1 MDEQIE
7 HEENDVQAEN
17 SAPQINQTPPVGLDR
32 NRKIAVAVL
41 GLMAFVTIIFW
52 SKNLQNQLTD
62 PFTYKGGDAD
72 VAEKTEDDSE
82 IALRLKDTDNDG
94 LNDWD
99 ELNVYLTS
107 PYLEDSDSDGFKDS
121 EEITNGN
128 NPNCA
133 AGAECEVTELIS
145 DTSEGITGT
154 ANENEVLKMLGQN
167 TTDLML
173 TMNDVSEIRKVFI
186 ELGYDKNKLDTLSDE
201 DVYKMFLAAQG
212 AYSKNQGNTS
222 TTAQTETTTISSDDA
237 SAIRAA
243 YEKAGYKKEDLDKI
257 SDEDLIK
264 AYKEALQTYENNP
277 SSGGVN

>member
-17 SAPQINQTPPVGLDR
+17 SASQINQTPPVGLDR

-41 GLMAFVTIIFW
+41 GLVAFVLIIFW
-52 SKNLQNQLTD
+52 SKNLQFQLND
-62 PFTYKGGDAD
+62 PFTYKGGDNKEAAVD
-72 VAEKTEDDSE
+72 DDSDV
-82 IALRLKDTDNDG
+82 ALRLKDTDNDG
-94 LNDWD
+94 LNDYD

-107 PYLEDSDSDGFKDS
+107 PYLEDSDSDGFKDG

-133 AGAECEVTELIS
+133 AGGDCEMVDPLEGAEKTSVELDPNTAILS
-145 DTSEGITGT
+145 DILS
-154 ANENEVLKMLGQN
+154 N
-167 TTDLML
+167 TDMSS
-173 TMNDVSEIRKVFI
+173 VSAEEIKAIREAFI
-186 ELGYDKNKLDTLSDE
+186 ESGYDKKKLDSMTDE
-201 DVYKMFLAAQG
+201 QVYQVYLVSIQ
-212 AYSKNQGNTS
+212 AYANNKESGTS
-222 TTAQTETTTISSDDA
+222 AQTENTIISSDDA

-264 AYKEALQTYENNP
+264 AYKEALNTYENNP

>member
-7 HEENDVQAEN
+7 HEENDVQTEN
-17 SAPQINQTPPVGLDR
+17 SVPQINQTPPVGLDR

-62 PFTYKGGDAD
+62 PFTYKGSDAD

-107 PYLEDSDSDGFKDS
+107 PYLEDSDSDGFKDG

-133 AGAECEVTELIS
+133 AGAECEV
-145 DTSEGITGT
+145 
-154 ANENEVLKMLGQN
+154 V
-167 TTDLML
+167 
-173 TMNDVSEIRKVFI
+173 
-186 ELGYDKNKLDTLSDE
+186 
-201 DVYKMFLAAQG
+201 
-212 AYSKNQGNTS
+212 
-222 TTAQTETTTISSDDA
+222 
-237 SAIRAA
+237 
-243 YEKAGYKKEDLDKI
+243 
-257 SDEDLIK
+257 
-264 AYKEALQTYENNP
+264 
-277 SSGGVN
+277 